1 MSINDPSQ
9 IHYIANVRVPGGAN
23 NISLDE
29 ADLQRYRADPDGFAA
44 EQFGLSK
51 IEYIEW
57 VELDGTPL
65 CSHRTKTGDLCRNA
79 TSRVQQ
85 SASAWKAAHRK
96 LQCSSHRNQ
105 A

>member
-1 MSINDPSQ
+1 MSLNDPSQ
-9 IHYIANVRVPGGAN
+9 IFYVANVRVPGGGN

-29 ADLQRYRADPDGFAA
+29 ADLERYRTDPDGFAA

-57 VELDGTPL
+57 VEVDGTPL
-65 CSHRTKTGDLCRNA
+65 CSHRTKGGDLCRNA
-79 TSRVQQ
+79 TSRSQQ
-85 SASAWKAAHRK
+85 SARAWKEAHRK
-96 LQCSSHRNQ
+96 FQCSSHR